1 MEAEKMSCESMEIDR
16 VPYWGLEECKD
27 CMEKTSTVIE
37 HRLFGNS
44 GVVAIDTHL
53 ECAKLSL
60 CQNVKRHILEDMQK
74 HVLYGEGDRKP
85 VGISRA
91 EPPADG

>member
-1 MEAEKMSCESMEIDR
+1 MGTVEYRLDPIEIET
-16 VPYWGLEECKD
+16 VPYLGLEECKD
-27 CMEKTSTVIE
+27 CMEKSSTVVE

-60 CQNVKRHILEDMQK
+60 CQNVKRHLLAGMQMNVLRGED
-74 HVLYGEGDRKP
+74 DRKP
-85 VGISRA
+85 IGISRA

>member
-1 MEAEKMSCESMEIDR
+1 MDAAEYRLDPIEIET
-16 VPYWGLEECKD
+16 VPYLGLAECKD

-44 GVVAIDTHL
+44 GVEAIDTHL
-53 ECAKLSL
+53 ECEKLSL
-60 CQNVKRHILEDMQK
+60 CQNVKRRILEKMQEWA
-74 HVLYGEGDRKP
+74 VYGEDDKKP

-91 EPPADG
+91 EPPANG

>member
-1 MEAEKMSCESMEIDR
+1 MDTAEYRLDPTEIET
-16 VPYWGLEECKD
+16 VPYLGLAECKD

-44 GVVAIDTHL
+44 GVEAIDTHL

-60 CQNVKRHILEDMQK
+60 CQNIKRRMLEKMQECA
-74 HVLYGEGDRKP
+74 VCGEGDKKP

>member
-1 MEAEKMSCESMEIDR
+1 MGTVEYRLDPIEIET
-16 VPYWGLEECKD
+16 VPYLGLAECKD
-27 CMEKTSTVIE
+27 CMEKSSTVVE

-60 CQNVKRHILEDMQK
+60 CQNVKRHLLAGMQMNVLRGED
-74 HVLYGEGDRKP
+74 DRKP
-85 VGISRA
+85 IGISRA
-91 EPPADG
+91 ESPADG

>member
-1 MEAEKMSCESMEIDR
+1 MGTVEYRLDPIEIET
-16 VPYWGLEECKD
+16 VPYLGLAECKD
-27 CMEKTSTVIE
+27 CVEKSSTVIE

-60 CQNVKRHILEDMQK
+60 CQNVKRHMLEGLQK
-74 HVLYGEGDRKP
+74 FVGYDEGDNKP

-91 EPPADG
+91 ETPADG

>member
-1 MEAEKMSCESMEIDR
+1 MDTAEYRLDPTEIET
-16 VPYWGLEECKD
+16 VPYLGLTECKD

-60 CQNVKRHILEDMQK
+60 CQNVKRRMMEKMQEF
-74 HVLYGEGDRKP
+74 VVRGDGDKKP
-85 VGISRA
+85 DGISCA
-91 EPPADG
+91 EPPTNG

>member
-1 MEAEKMSCESMEIDR
+1 MGTVEYRLDPIEIET
-16 VPYWGLEECKD
+16 VPYLGLAECKD
-27 CMEKTSTVIE
+27 CMEKSSTVVE

-53 ECAKLSL
+53 ERAKLSL
-60 CQNVKRHILEDMQK
+60 CQNVKRHLLAGMQMN
-74 HVLYGEGDRKP
+74 VLHGEGDSKP
-85 VGISRA
+85 LGLSRA

>member
-1 MEAEKMSCESMEIDR
+1 MNTAEYRLDPTEIET
-16 VPYWGLEECKD
+16 VPYLGLAECKD

-44 GVVAIDTHL
+44 GVVAIATHL
-53 ECAKLSL
+53 ECEKLSL
-60 CQNVKRHILEDMQK
+60 CQNVKRRMLEKMQEF
-74 HVLYGEGDRKP
+74 VVDGEDDEKP